1 MGACEIWWK
10 TVYEAHPSEAKGDG
24 VTTARAGNYRSSS
37 LARGFKNAAL
47 IPLNIFSLCYLAHLG
62 LFGLRKKNPIFSN
75 LWGYPTCK
83 LM

>member
-37 LARGFKNAAL
+37 LARGFKNGAL
-47 IPLNIFSLCYLAHLG
+47 IPLNVFIVLLG
-62 LFGLRKKNPIFSN
+62 AFWVVWAQKENSIFSN
-75 LWGYPTCK
+75 LWEYPTCK